1 MLATVSELSDYT
13 LEASDGEIGFIDELY
28 FQQSEWL
35 IRYLVIGL
43 GNWFTRQHVLLVPNV
58 VERLDTD
65 LQKIVFDLTREQIK
79 GSPDVLS
86 QLPVSREKELAL
98 HRYYRWQPYWAT
110 HATEGVT
117 FGTNAVW
124 PRITSELDEE
134 GEAERELQAAL
145 DELAEE
151 PVEAR
156 PFLLRST
163 NEVTGYYIQ
172 AADGQIGHVE
182 DFAVDLRHWRI
193 RYLVIDTRNWLP
205 GRKVLVAAE
214 WIQDIDWQSSEV
226 TVALTKESIKNSPE
240 YQPDRLDRA
249 YEARLYA
256 HYALPG
262 YWDEGWDV
270 ENVPGV
276 EKV

>member
-1 MLATVSELSDYT
+1 MLATISELSDYT

-35 IRYLVIGL
+35 VRYLVIGL

-98 HRYYRWQPYWAT
+98 HRYYQWQPYWAT

-134 GEAERELQAAL
+134 GEEERELQAAL
-145 DELAEE
+145 DYLAEE

-182 DFAVDLRHWRI
+182 DFIVDTDNWRL
-193 RYLVIDTRNWLP
+193 RYLVVDTRNWLP
-205 GRKVLVAAE
+205 GRKVLVAAD
-214 WIQDIDWQSSEV
+214 WIQDVKWQSSEV
-226 TVALTKESIKNSPE
+226 KVALTKESIQDSPE
-240 YQPDRLDRA
+240 YEPVSLNEA
-249 YEARLYA
+249 YEKRLHD
-256 HYALPG
+256 HYADLSLPPA
-262 YWDEGWDV
+262 YYIV
-270 ENVPGV
+270 
-276 EKV
+276 K